1 MEHYVLRLV
10 EESINWIF
18 KKNHYYSYTFDIWY
32 PTLWK
37 VSKYGVISGPYFPV
51 FGLDSLV
58 SLMKMET
65 ETVIDRVSQ
74 VDIEKILAVS
84 SATSLVLKSA
94 IFV

>member
-1 MEHYVLRLV
+1 M
-10 EESINWIF
+10 
-18 KKNHYYSYTFDIWY
+18 
-32 PTLWK
+32 
-37 VSKYGVISGPYFPV
+37 SKYGVISGSYFPV